1 MSDQQVTINSRKLDQ
16 SIRKSWKCRL
26 VERND
31 LLLVF
36 VGEFDQAVTHPDL
49 GLIKRGTVS
58 HEYFWLDRWYN
69 VFRFHEPDGEL
80 RNYYCNI
87 AMPPIF
93 DNGIV
98 DYVDLDID
106 IVVWKDRRCEILDF
120 VDFETNSQKYRYSA
134 DTISNAQSALHE
146 LIELIRRRKF
156 PFNS

>member
-1 MSDQQVTINSRKLDQ
+1 MAGQQVTINSRKFDQ
-16 SIRKSWKCRL
+16 SIRKSWKCSL
-26 VERND
+26 IERNSP
-31 LLLVF
+31 LLVF
-36 VGEFDQAVTHPDL
+36 MGEFDEDVAHPDL

-69 VFRFHEPDGEL
+69 VFRFHEPSGEL

-87 AMPPIF
+87 TMPPIF

-120 VDFETNSQKYRYSA
+120 VDFETNSQRYGYSA
-134 DTISNAQSALHE
+134 DAISNARSALHE
-146 LIELIRRRKF
+146 LIELVRCRQF